1 MARLAQLRMS
11 PDEDTGEEF
20 QRAYD
25 DFCRDARKK
34 RSSENNNGRKLPASA
49 FDTPLVLSSLK
60 YREPPDAALSAF
72 RRH

>member
-34 RSSENNNGRKLPASA
+34 RSSENTKARKQPAPG
-49 FDTPLVLSSLK
+49 FDAVQVLSSLK
-60 YREPPDAALSAF
+60 YRGPSDAAPSVF